1 MVVANKVDKLENYVD
16 SIFSNSIISISAKN
30 GDHIDLVR
38 TALTDR
44 VNTESLKKEQTIV
57 TNIRHVEALSNT
69 KSSLEEALIGFEND
83 VPSDLVSIDIKKALF
98 HLGQITGEISN
109 DELLGNIFGKFCI
122 GK

>member
-1 MVVANKVDKLENYVD
+1 VANKVDKLENYIY

-30 GDHIDLVR
+30 RDHIDLVR
-38 TALTDR
+38 NALTDR

-69 KSSLEEALIGFEND
+69 KSSLEEALIGFEDD